1 MWFNPKY
8 GGVEAYYG
16 EVPQDL
22 CPPASSGEPAQHQ
35 GMDREASKDSVL
47 GGTKYDPCSLQCK

>member
-1 MWFNPKY
+1 MWYNPKH
-8 GGVEAYYG
+8 GGVEGYYG

-47 GGTKYDPCSLQCK
+47 GGTK